1 MSYFLG
7 IDLGASSLKASLV
20 DGQARQL
27 ASASAPIASVHPQA
41 GQVEQNPADW
51 LSALCHVL
59 ASLQH
64 TQENSFSQIEAICF
78 SGGAHIAV
86 LQGADGAVLRPAIM
100 WSDQRAHEE
109 ASFLQS
115 QNVEA
120 VTRNRP
126 NPTWSLPQLIWLQK
140 HQPEMMQ
147 KCHRIS
153 FAKDWLRSQLTGD
166 WQTDASEAVGAL
178 LTDYHNATQHNEWHD
193 DLLAYAG
200 LSPQHMPPLAD
211 MLSMAGHVTQ
221 SAAQQTGLK
230 VGTPVYQGA
239 IDTTIE
245 WLCCAPLTAGTASL
259 KLASAGVLAFGD
271 TSAKPHPPVS
281 LYPHILPDTHYHAA
295 GMNNCMGALH
305 WVRQLYL
312 SDMDLHEMQALA
324 QTAPMGS
331 NGVVFYPYL
340 NGERAPLWDASRT
353 ASLCGLSRG
362 TTRADIARAAYEGI
376 GHALNE
382 IFQDMTAKIGVRP
395 DRLHLLGGGAQD
407 AFWGQMLAD
416 MMNVEIAR
424 GQHTDCSFAT
434 ALMAMT
440 ADGAF
445 ADVTEAAAAGYQHA
459 AHFTPDKSKTRGYAD
474 FHDLFIA
481 QRQQ

>member
-20 DGQARQL
+20 DARARQL
-27 ASASAPIASVHPQA
+27 ASASAPIASDYPQA

-51 LSALCHVL
+51 LSALCEVL
-59 ASLQH
+59 ENLKQTQKNIFLQ
-64 TQENSFSQIEAICF
+64 IKAIGF

-100 WSDQRAHEE
+100 WSDQRAHAE
-109 ASFLQS
+109 AAFLQA
-115 QNVEA
+115 QNIEA
-120 VTRNRP
+120 ITRNRP
-126 NPTWSLPQLIWLQK
+126 NPTWSLPQLFWLQK
-140 HQPEMMQ
+140 HQPEIMQ

-153 FAKDWLRSQLTGD
+153 FAKDWLRGQLTGD

-178 LTDYHNATQHNEWHD
+178 LADYHSTTWHE

-200 LSPQHMPPLAD
+200 LSAQHMPPLAD
-211 MLSMAGHVTQ
+211 MLSVAGHVSET
-221 SAAQQTGLK
+221 AAQLTGLK
-230 VGTPVYQGA
+230 AGTPVYQGA
-239 IDTTIE
+239 IDTSVE
-245 WLCCAPLTAGTASL
+245 WLCCGPLTAGTASL

-271 TSAKPHPPVS
+271 TATKPHTPVS
-281 LYPHILPDTHYHAA
+281 LYPHVLPNTHYHAA

-312 SDMDLHEMQALA
+312 SDMNLQDMQAAA
-324 QTAPMGS
+324 QSAPIGS

-376 GHALNE
+376 GHALTE
-382 IFQDMTAKIGVRP
+382 IFHDMTAKIGSKP
-395 DRLHLLGGGAQD
+395 SRLHLLGGGAQD

-416 MMNVEIAR
+416 MMDVEIAR
-424 GQHTDCSFAT
+424 GQQTDCSFAT
-434 ALMAMT
+434 ALLTMT

-445 ADVTEAAAAGYQHA
+445 ADLAQAAAAGYQPA
-459 AHFTPDKSKTRGYAD
+459 AYFAPDKSKTGVYAD
-474 FHDLFIA
+474 RHNLFIA
-481 QRQQ
+481 QRDQ